1 MEEESICPAYAGMI
15 LFTLQSRYMVGNLSR
30 VCGDD
35 PGPFERYEG
44 IDEFVPR
51 MRG

>member
-1 MEEESICPAYAGMI
+1 MI
-15 LFTLQSRYMVGNLSR
+15 LATSAKVKKAKDLSR